1 MGLIYTAF
9 MNYIWFFLIFI
20 SIVVGAINGKLE
32 DVVNAIMTGAQ
43 NSIQIVISIMGIMAF
58 WLGIMKIAE
67 KSGIVEF
74 ISKLLKPAAK
84 WLFPEIPEDSKAI
97 GDVAMNFS
105 ANALG
110 LANAAT
116 PIGIKAMEEFQ
127 KLNKDKT
134 SASNPMCVFLAMNT
148 AGFQLVPATAIAILA
163 ANGAKNPTEI
173 IVPTLIVTSI
183 TFTLA
188 VLMAKVMQRFYP
200 PQPEKVEEETKDA

>member
-1 MGLIYTAF
+1 
-9 MNYIWFFLIFI
+9 MNFIWFFIIFT
-20 SIVVGAINGKLE
+20 SIVVGAMTGKLN
-32 DVVNAIMTGAQ
+32 DVVNSILTGAQ
-43 NSIQIVISIMGIMAF
+43 ASIQIVISIMGIMAF

-74 ISKLLKPAAK
+74 ISKLLKPIAK
-84 WLFPEIPEDSKAI
+84 WLFPEIPENNKAI

-127 KLNKDKT
+127 KLNIDKN
-134 SASNPMCVFLAMNT
+134 SASNPMCTFLAMNT
-148 AGFQLVPATAIAILA
+148 SGFQLVPATAIAILA

-173 IVPTLIVTSI
+173 IIPTMIVTSI
-183 TFTLA
+183 TFIMAVSLA
-188 VLMAKVMQRFYP
+188 KIMQKVYP
-200 PQPEKVEEETKDA
+200 PQIAQPLVEESEDE

>member
-1 MGLIYTAF
+1 
-9 MNYIWFFLIFI
+9 MNFIWFFIIFI
-20 SIVVGAINGKLE
+20 SIVVGAMTGRLN
-32 DVVNAIMTGAQ
+32 DVVNSILTGAQ
-43 NSIQIVISIMGIMAF
+43 TSIQIVISIMGIMAF

-74 ISKLLKPAAK
+74 ISKLLKPIAK
-84 WLFPEIPEDSKAI
+84 WLFPEIPENNKAI

-116 PIGIKAMEEFQ
+116 PIGIRAMEAMQ
-127 KLNKDKT
+127 KINIDKN
-134 SASNPMCVFLAMNT
+134 SASNPMCTFLAMNT

-173 IVPTLIVTSI
+173 IIPTIIVTSI
-183 TFTLA
+183 TFILAVTLA
-188 VLMAKVMQRFYP
+188 KIMQKVYP
-200 PQPEKVEEETKDA
+200 PQIAQPLIEESEDE